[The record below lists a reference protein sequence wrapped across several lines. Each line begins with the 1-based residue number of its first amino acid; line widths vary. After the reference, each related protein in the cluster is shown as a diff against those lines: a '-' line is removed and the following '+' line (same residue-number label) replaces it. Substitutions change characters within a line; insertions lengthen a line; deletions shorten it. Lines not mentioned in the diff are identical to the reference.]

1 MSENKN
7 GIALALG
14 TFDGFHLGHKKV
26 IDNAIASNKT
36 PKVLLFNEHPQKVIT
51 KKSPG
56 ELITESQKKELL
68 DKRKERAQEVE
79 KAFEKANKLLN
90 EFLNDYGR
98 YHTTITPERNWFD
111 ILFDLW

>member
-1 MSENKN
+1 MKFYSEK
-7 GIALALG
+7 
-14 TFDGFHLGHKKV
+14 
-26 IDNAIASNKT
+26 
-36 PKVLLFNEHPQKVIT
+36 T
-51 KKSPG
+51 KKIYDTEEALVSAEK
-56 ELITESQKKELL
+56 ELETAEAKKKELL

-79 KAFEKANKLLN
+79 QAFEKANKLLS